1 MLAVEMNW
9 DLFNRYQD
17 AFSPITL
24 IGTGVAVVV
33 AIWLVFQVRARF
45 REDSGR
51 ADDKLEMLTQFRDL
65 HQQGELTEDEYRLI
79 KSRLARD
86 AARQL
91 DATST
96 SKQQS
101 AKAAVGAVQRE
112 GSTEK
117 TDDTVQDD
125 KNRQVS
131 RSTDEPPN
139 LNSTTVKTMQ
149 WDESG
154 KMLDSN

>member
-1 MLAVEMNW
+1 MLAVQIDW
-9 DLFNRYQD
+9 DRFSRYQD

-24 IGTGVAVVV
+24 IGTGIAVAVG
-33 AIWLVFQVRARF
+33 IWLVFHVRARF

-51 ADDKLEMLTQFRDL
+51 ADGNLEMLTQFRDL
-65 HQQGELTEDEYRLI
+65 RQQGELTEDEYRLI
-79 KSRLARD
+79 KSRLARN
-86 AARQL
+86 ATRQL

-96 SKQQS
+96 TKQQS
-101 AKAAVGAVQRE
+101 AKAAVEAVQRE

-125 KNRQVS
+125 TNRQVS

-139 LNSTTVKTMQ
+139 LNSATVKNSEMR
-149 WDESG
+149 
-154 KMLDSN
+154 

>member
-1 MLAVEMNW
+1 
-9 DLFNRYQD
+9 
-17 AFSPITL
+17 
-24 IGTGVAVVV
+24 
-33 AIWLVFQVRARF
+33 
-45 REDSGR
+45 
-51 ADDKLEMLTQFRDL
+51 L

-86 AARQL
+86 AARQF

-101 AKAAVGAVQRE
+101 AKAAIETAQRE

-139 LNSTTVKTMQ
+139 LNSTTVKSMQ